1 MGNNKSKLN
10 LKPRV
15 KHSSEKPQG
24 EEDLYEINVFHPH
37 RIHRFCYKVLKAAT
51 GKFCNEN
58 LAGQGG
64 CGDVYKGWLD
74 YRTKDAVKPGHGFPV
89 GVKRIKKEG
98 AQGLEEWRNELR
110 ILSTFHHPNVVKL
123 LGYCADGPH
132 RMLVFEFI
140 TMGSLEANLSR
151 ECSTELNWIK
161 RIKIAKGLARGLE
174 YLHTMDRPVI
184 HRDIKSANILL
195 DDDFNPKI
203 ADFGLSRFGPQGD
216 KTHISTRVL
225 GSKGYFAPEYIGT
238 GHLTLKTDVYS
249 LGVVLLEILSGLR
262 AVKRYPNGMLT
273 ELSRWARPYLNDRKE
288 LHRVIDKRIVKN
300 LDTEEAYEFA
310 TIILQC
316 LTEDPRKRPT
326 MTQVLNRLEQLEQN
340 MNRWNHTFRHRN
352 APLRPYHIL

>member
-1 MGNNKSKLN
+1 MGNAKSKLN
-10 LKPRV
+10 LKAHV
-15 KHSSEKPQG
+15 KPSSENPLG

-37 RIHRFCYKVLKAAT
+37 RIHRFCYKVLKTAT

-74 YRTKDAVKPGHGFPV
+74 YRTNEAVKPGHGFPV
-89 GVKRIKKEG
+89 GVKKIKKEG
-98 AQGLEEWRNELR
+98 AQGLEEWRNELK
-110 ILSTFHHPNVVKL
+110 ILSSFHHPNVVKL

-140 TMGSLEANLSR
+140 PMGSLEATLSR

-203 ADFGLSRFGPQGD
+203 ADFGISRFGPQGD
-216 KTHISTRVL
+216 KTHLSTRVL

-249 LGVVLLEILSGLR
+249 LGVVLLEILTGLR
-262 AVKRYPNGMLT
+262 AVKRYPNGVLR
-273 ELSRWARPYLNDRKE
+273 ELSRWARPYLNDRKG
-288 LHRVIDKRIVKN
+288 LHCVIDKRVVKN
-300 LDTEEAYEFA
+300 LDIEEAYEFA

-326 MTQVLNRLEQLEQN
+326 ITQVLNSLEQLEQN
-340 MNRWNHTFRHRN
+340 MNRWNHTFHNRN
-352 APLRPYHIL
+352 ALRKPYQIL